1 MGLITGKIAALA
13 IAGTVAVGVTFT
25 GTGTIDAVKSQLGN
39 LGNKISQYEAS
50 ENNLLGKITGLKV
63 SANEKIGQANK
74 TIFEQAQQ
82 IESLTNKN
90 NDLNTLVKKY
100 EGEIKNLK
108 AELANLKAANSSQ
121 FKIILAME
129 TELNKVKAELKATK
143 QELVQ
148 VKDALKIVQ
157 AAHGQAVADLAHL
170 QAKYDALTKEL
181 ENEKADNASNKAES
195 ERANGEV
202 QKANEAVEGLG
213 VKSSEVEGA
222 TNGLNPMTQEE
233 VDAIDTK
240 IEDVKVPNS
249 PKAVSEV
256 TE

>member
-90 NDLNTLVKKY
+90 NDLNALVKKY

-129 TELNKVKAELKATK
+129 AELNKVKAELKATK
-143 QELVQ
+143 QELAQ